1 MAGPSGD
8 EESLAEIASEATED
22 GTSAISAA
30 TTVCTAYTP
39 KKEDVKTTAST
50 PDKKDSGVDSV
61 EAAPAIET
69 DALGDAGQET
79 AAVDVKDKVVEKAEA
94 EKLDVKMEDVDEVL
108 KELMLYADMSS
119 RDCQPFLTRHAYVHR
134 CADSFRASFAML
146 PSFASVVRAYYY
158 SLLYFNQS
166 FHRLSFHLV
175 SSPLRSFHFLSPH
188 LSYHL
193 ISSHLISC
201 PLLFRCVRIS
211 IRGLVRRSVR
221 WSVRR

>member
-108 KELMLYADMSS
+108 KELMLYADTSS

-134 CADSFRASFAML
+134 CADSFRAPFALL
-146 PSFASVVRAYYY
+146 PSFASVVRAY
-158 SLLYFNQS
+158 SLLYFNQFS
-166 FHRLSFHLV
+166 HRLSVHLV
-175 SSPLRSFHFLSPH
+175 SSPLLSAHLISFP
-188 LSYHL
+188 LSYHLLSSHL
-193 ISSHLISC
+193 ISSHLISS
-201 PLLFRCVRIS
+201 PVLSFLDAS
-211 IRGLVRRSVR
+211 ASL
-221 WSVRR
+221 